1 MKTKIDFSATFILIH
16 FANSLHVSQGKEIPS
31 WTLYQH
37 ALDGLDSGEQD
48 ILETLYLLK
57 WKTFPRKQIL
67 IK

>member
-57 WKTFPRKQIL
+57 
-67 IK
+67 